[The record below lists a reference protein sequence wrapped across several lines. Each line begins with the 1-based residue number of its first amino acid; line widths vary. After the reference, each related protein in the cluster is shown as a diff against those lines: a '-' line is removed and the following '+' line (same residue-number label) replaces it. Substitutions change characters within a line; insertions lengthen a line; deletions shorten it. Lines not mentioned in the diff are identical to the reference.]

1 MAVAHAAVLAQG
13 QAFAGQL
20 QLLLA
25 LVFAFACFQA
35 LGGLG
40 MGTCHGLVAFDVL
53 ARVCIQ
59 HRLARGRLG
68 RGFGRY
74 RHRLWR
80 AGGRLGLNTHRHRAD
95 EGKNCGTGQKT
106 ELHGASFGR

>member
-20 QLLLA
+20 QPFLA

-40 MGTCHGLVAFDVL
+40 MGTPWTGWRSMSS
-53 ARVCIQ
+53 RVC
-59 HRLARGRLG
+59 ASSTGWPVVGLG
-68 RGFGRY
+68 
-74 RHRLWR
+74 
-80 AGGRLGLNTHRHRAD
+80 AASAVT
-95 EGKNCGTGQKT
+95 GTGC
-106 ELHGASFGR
+106 GVRAVGWA